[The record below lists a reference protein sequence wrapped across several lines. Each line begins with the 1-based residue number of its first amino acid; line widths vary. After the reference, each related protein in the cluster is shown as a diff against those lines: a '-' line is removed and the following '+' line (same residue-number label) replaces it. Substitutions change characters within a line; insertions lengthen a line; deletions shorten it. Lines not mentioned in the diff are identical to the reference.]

1 MTYDEVLTHFQVKK
15 RYQDKAQCQCPA
27 HDDRQASLTVTKGRD
42 SVLIHC
48 HAGCDI
54 DNVLSAAGLKKSD
67 LFYQEKRT
75 GSSWQ
80 AYIESREKKRIE
92 AVYNYVSSNGSYL
105 FTKVRMQGKKMIY
118 GTLANERFTYGL
130 GGRTRKELCAVYAP
144 DGVQAINKA
153 VSEGK
158 PIFIPEGEKDADTL
172 AKQGYTAFSYG
183 GVNDWSADMAQLCKG
198 AVVYVLADNDEP
210 GRRVAN
216 TIQSD
221 LQGIAKSAKV
231 IVPVP
236 DIPKADISDYFAAG
250 HSKAEFESLLQQDIA
265 VTEKSYGYT
274 ADGIGN
280 GDFVTSVGFVA
291 GNEIPHSDGFEDIE
305 GFGGNAVDK
314 LPVFNL
320 DLLPC
325 KVRGFSKAL
334 CESLQV
340 SPGMVAPAVVSVS
353 SLGIQKKYAVRP
365 LPGWDEPPNLYIAI
379 VQEPS
384 ERKSP
389 TMKEVLVPVYEYETE
404 ENERL
409 APEIATYK
417 AKKEVLENRIRNTIN
432 SLSKSGK
439 KKGDEKYLDM
449 GDLDTFQNELNQLEE
464 VAPVRLAVDDV
475 TMEVLG
481 KLLEQ
486 NKERI
491 GIMSTEGG
499 IFNILAGRYSDK
511 TVIDIV
517 LKAYSGD
524 RFSQDRLGR
533 KGQTLNNPLI
543 TMLLYVQPIIIKEV
557 MENSEFIGRGLNARF
572 LYSIPPSTIG
582 KRRYRVMEIP
592 EADRAEYVDT
602 VKRLLA
608 IPVPENPKAVE
619 LDGDADKIAESFF
632 YEIEKE
638 MEDASPEFK
647 AWLGKLHGTTMR
659 IALSLHCLEYIE
671 KSGEHK
677 INGETM
683 GNAIQIGRYFKAHA
697 EAAYNI
703 MGLMDSPEVRDAKY
717 LIKRIESTGLTEIK
731 LRDLQRMCMNRNGM
745 ETREGMI
752 PGLVCLIEHGY
763 VRVQKGW
770 TTDKSDKSDK
780 KRGRPSEII
789 YINPEYIRQKEQ
801 K

>member
-1 MTYDEVLTHFQVKK
+1 ME
-15 RYQDKAQCQCPA
+15 
-27 HDDRQASLTVTKGRD
+27 
-42 SVLIHC
+42 
-48 HAGCDI
+48 
-54 DNVLSAAGLKKSD
+54 NNAGLTPEERQRAIGLIAD
-67 LFYQEKRT
+67 AELN
-75 GSSWQ
+75 
-80 AYIESREKKRIE
+80 REKQGFISFAGNTE
-92 AVYNYVSSNGSYL
+92 ISY
-105 FTKVRMQGKKMIY
+105 
-118 GTLANERFTYGL
+118 
-130 GGRTRKELCAVYAP
+130 
-144 DGVQAINKA
+144 
-153 VSEGK
+153 
-158 PIFIPEGEKDADTL
+158 
-172 AKQGYTAFSYG
+172 
-183 GVNDWSADMAQLCKG
+183 
-198 AVVYVLADNDEP
+198 
-210 GRRVAN
+210 
-216 TIQSD
+216 SD
-221 LQGIAKSAKV
+221 S
-231 IVPVP
+231 
-236 DIPKADISDYFAAG
+236 
-250 HSKAEFESLLQQDIA
+250 FES
-265 VTEKSYGYT
+265 Y
-274 ADGIGN
+274 
-280 GDFVTSVGFVA
+280 
-291 GNEIPHSDGFEDIE
+291 E
-305 GFGGNAVDK
+305 GFGDNVANK

-320 DLLPC
+320 ELLPC

-353 SLGIQKKYAVRP
+353 ALGIQKKFIVRP
-365 LPGWDEPPNLYIAI
+365 LPGWDEPPNLYIAV

-557 MENSEFIGRGLNARF
+557 MENSEFVGRGLNARF

-619 LDGDADKIAESFF
+619 LDGDADKIAESYF

-638 MEDASPEFK
+638 MEDASPEFR

-659 IALSLHCLEYIE
+659 IALSLHCLEHIE
-671 KSGEHK
+671 KSGEYK
-677 INGETM
+677 ISGETM
-683 GNAIQIGRYFKAHA
+683 ENAIQMGRYFKTHA

-703 MGLMDSPEVRDAKY
+703 MGLMDSPEARDAKY
-717 LIKRIESTGLTEIK
+717 LMKRIDSTGLMEIK
-731 LRDLQRMCMNRNGM
+731 FRDLYQMCKDRKGM
-745 ETREGMI
+745 DTRDGMI
-752 PGLVCLIEHGY
+752 PGMNCLIEHGFI
-763 VRVQKGW
+763 RVNKGYLNTQNPQNPQKG
-770 TTDKSDKSDK
+770 
-780 KRGRPSEII
+780 GRPSEII
-789 YINPEYIRQKEQ
+789 YVNPEYIKQKE
-801 K
+801 KK

>member
-1 MTYDEVLTHFQVKK
+1 ME
-15 RYQDKAQCQCPA
+15 
-27 HDDRQASLTVTKGRD
+27 
-42 SVLIHC
+42 
-48 HAGCDI
+48 
-54 DNVLSAAGLKKSD
+54 NNAGLTPEERQRAIGLIAD
-67 LFYQEKRT
+67 AELN
-75 GSSWQ
+75 
-80 AYIESREKKRIE
+80 REKQGFISFAGNTE
-92 AVYNYVSSNGSYL
+92 ISY
-105 FTKVRMQGKKMIY
+105 
-118 GTLANERFTYGL
+118 
-130 GGRTRKELCAVYAP
+130 
-144 DGVQAINKA
+144 
-153 VSEGK
+153 
-158 PIFIPEGEKDADTL
+158 
-172 AKQGYTAFSYG
+172 
-183 GVNDWSADMAQLCKG
+183 
-198 AVVYVLADNDEP
+198 
-210 GRRVAN
+210 
-216 TIQSD
+216 SD
-221 LQGIAKSAKV
+221 S
-231 IVPVP
+231 
-236 DIPKADISDYFAAG
+236 
-250 HSKAEFESLLQQDIA
+250 FES
-265 VTEKSYGYT
+265 Y
-274 ADGIGN
+274 
-280 GDFVTSVGFVA
+280 
-291 GNEIPHSDGFEDIE
+291 E
-305 GFGGNAVDK
+305 GFGDNVANK

-320 DLLPC
+320 ELLPC

-353 SLGIQKKYAVRP
+353 ALGIQKKFIVRP
-365 LPGWDEPPNLYIAI
+365 LPGWDEPPNLYIAV

-557 MENSEFIGRGLNARF
+557 MENSEFVGRGLNARF

-619 LDGDADKIAESFF
+619 LDGDADKIAESYF

-638 MEDASPEFK
+638 MEDASPEFR

-659 IALSLHCLEYIE
+659 IALSLHCLEHIE
-671 KSGEHK
+671 ESGEHK
-677 INGETM
+677 ISGETM
-683 GNAIQIGRYFKAHA
+683 KNAIEMGRYFKAHA

-717 LIKRIESTGLTEIK
+717 LMKRIDSTGLMEIK

>member
-1 MTYDEVLTHFQVKK
+1 ME
-15 RYQDKAQCQCPA
+15 
-27 HDDRQASLTVTKGRD
+27 
-42 SVLIHC
+42 
-48 HAGCDI
+48 
-54 DNVLSAAGLKKSD
+54 NNAGLTPEERQRAIGLIAD
-67 LFYQEKRT
+67 AELN
-75 GSSWQ
+75 
-80 AYIESREKKRIE
+80 REKQGFISFAGNTE
-92 AVYNYVSSNGSYL
+92 ISY
-105 FTKVRMQGKKMIY
+105 
-118 GTLANERFTYGL
+118 
-130 GGRTRKELCAVYAP
+130 
-144 DGVQAINKA
+144 
-153 VSEGK
+153 
-158 PIFIPEGEKDADTL
+158 
-172 AKQGYTAFSYG
+172 
-183 GVNDWSADMAQLCKG
+183 
-198 AVVYVLADNDEP
+198 
-210 GRRVAN
+210 
-216 TIQSD
+216 SD
-221 LQGIAKSAKV
+221 S
-231 IVPVP
+231 
-236 DIPKADISDYFAAG
+236 
-250 HSKAEFESLLQQDIA
+250 FES
-265 VTEKSYGYT
+265 Y
-274 ADGIGN
+274 
-280 GDFVTSVGFVA
+280 
-291 GNEIPHSDGFEDIE
+291 E
-305 GFGGNAVDK
+305 GFGDNVANK

-320 DLLPC
+320 ELLPC

-353 SLGIQKKYAVRP
+353 ALGIQKKFIVRP
-365 LPGWDEPPNLYIAI
+365 LPGWDEPPNLYIAV

-533 KGQTLNNPLI
+533 KGQTLNSPLI

-557 MENSEFIGRGLNARF
+557 MENSEFVGRGLNARF

-582 KRRYRVMEIP
+582 KRRYRVMKIP
-592 EADRAEYVDT
+592 DTERMEYIGVM
-602 VKRLLA
+602 KRLFA
-608 IPVPENPKAVE
+608 IPVPDKPKIIE
-619 LDGDADKIAESFF
+619 LDEEADRLAESFF

-638 MEDASPEFK
+638 MGDASPEFK

-671 KSGEHK
+671 ESGEHK
-677 INGETM
+677 ISGETM
-683 GNAIQIGRYFKAHA
+683 KNAIEMGRYFKAHA

-717 LIKRIESTGLTEIK
+717 LMKRIDSTGLAEIK
-731 LRDLQRMCMNRNGM
+731 LRDLQKLCKGRTGM
-745 ETREGMI
+745 EIREGML
-752 PGLVCLIEHGY
+752 PGIKCLIEHGY
-763 VRVQKGW
+763 IRVNKERLGGQNPQNPQKG
-770 TTDKSDKSDK
+770 
-780 KRGRPSEII
+780 GRPSEII
-789 YINPEYIRQKEQ
+789 YVNPEYIKQKEQ

>member
-1 MTYDEVLTHFQVKK
+1 M
-15 RYQDKAQCQCPA
+15 
-27 HDDRQASLTVTKGRD
+27 
-42 SVLIHC
+42 
-48 HAGCDI
+48 
-54 DNVLSAAGLKKSD
+54 N
-67 LFYQEKRT
+67 
-75 GSSWQ
+75 
-80 AYIESREKKRIE
+80 REKQGFISFAGNTE
-92 AVYNYVSSNGSYL
+92 ISY
-105 FTKVRMQGKKMIY
+105 
-118 GTLANERFTYGL
+118 
-130 GGRTRKELCAVYAP
+130 
-144 DGVQAINKA
+144 
-153 VSEGK
+153 
-158 PIFIPEGEKDADTL
+158 
-172 AKQGYTAFSYG
+172 
-183 GVNDWSADMAQLCKG
+183 
-198 AVVYVLADNDEP
+198 
-210 GRRVAN
+210 
-216 TIQSD
+216 SD
-221 LQGIAKSAKV
+221 S
-231 IVPVP
+231 
-236 DIPKADISDYFAAG
+236 
-250 HSKAEFESLLQQDIA
+250 FES
-265 VTEKSYGYT
+265 Y
-274 ADGIGN
+274 
-280 GDFVTSVGFVA
+280 
-291 GNEIPHSDGFEDIE
+291 E
-305 GFGGNAVDK
+305 GFGDNVANK

-320 DLLPC
+320 ELLPC

-353 SLGIQKKYAVRP
+353 ALGIQKKFIVRP
-365 LPGWDEPPNLYIAI
+365 LPGWDEPPNLYIAV

-439 KKGDEKYLDM
+439 KTGDEKYLDM

-557 MENSEFIGRGLNARF
+557 MENSEFVGRGLNARF
-572 LYSIPPSTIG
+572 LYSMPPSTIG

-592 EADRAEYVDT
+592 EADRAEYADT

-638 MEDASPEFK
+638 MEDASPEFR

-671 KSGEHK
+671 ESGEHK
-677 INGETM
+677 ISGGTM

-703 MGLMDSPEVRDAKY
+703 MGLMDSPKVRDAKY
-717 LIKRIESTGLTEIK
+717 LIKRIDSTGLMEIK
-731 LRDLQRMCMNRNGM
+731 LRDLYQICKDRKGM
-745 ETREGMI
+745 GTRDGMI
-752 PGLVCLIEHGY
+752 PGINCLVEHGFI
-763 VRVQKGW
+763 RVNKVYPNTQNPQNPQKG
-770 TTDKSDKSDK
+770 
-780 KRGRPSEII
+780 GRPSEII
-789 YINPEYIRQKEQ
+789 YVNPEYIKQKEQ

>member
-1 MTYDEVLTHFQVKK
+1 ME
-15 RYQDKAQCQCPA
+15 
-27 HDDRQASLTVTKGRD
+27 
-42 SVLIHC
+42 
-48 HAGCDI
+48 
-54 DNVLSAAGLKKSD
+54 NNAGLTPEERQRAIGLIAD
-67 LFYQEKRT
+67 AELN
-75 GSSWQ
+75 
-80 AYIESREKKRIE
+80 RER
-92 AVYNYVSSNGSYL
+92 
-105 FTKVRMQGKKMIY
+105 QGFI
-118 GTLANERFTYGL
+118 G
-130 GGRTRKELCAVYAP
+130 
-144 DGVQAINKA
+144 A
-153 VSEGK
+153 VSG
-158 PIFIPEGEKDADTL
+158 
-172 AKQGYTAFSYG
+172 
-183 GVNDWSADMAQLCKG
+183 
-198 AVVYVLADNDEP
+198 
-210 GRRVAN
+210 
-216 TIQSD
+216 
-221 LQGIAKSAKV
+221 
-231 IVPVP
+231 
-236 DIPKADISDYFAAG
+236 
-250 HSKAEFESLLQQDIA
+250 
-265 VTEKSYGYT
+265 
-274 ADGIGN
+274 DGISYSSDFADF
-280 GDFVTSVGFVA
+280 GDFGECAAS
-291 GNEIPHSDGFEDIE
+291 
-305 GFGGNAVDK
+305 K
-314 LPVFNL
+314 LPFFNL

-325 KVRGFSKAL
+325 KARIFSKSL

-340 SPGMVAPAVVSVS
+340 NTGMVAPAVMAISA
-353 SLGIQKKYAVRP
+353 LGIQKKYNVRP
-365 LPGWDEPPNLYIAI
+365 TEDWEETANLYMAVIA
-379 VQEPS
+379 EPS

-389 TMKEVLVPVYEYETE
+389 TMNVLMQPVYEYEAE

-517 LKAYSGD
+517 LKAYSGN

-533 KGQTLNNPLI
+533 KGQTLNSPLI

-557 MENSEFIGRGLNARF
+557 MENSEFVGRGLNARF

-582 KRRYRVMEIP
+582 KRRYRVMKIP
-592 EADRAEYVDT
+592 DTERMEYIGVM
-602 VKRLLA
+602 KRLFA
-608 IPVPENPKAVE
+608 IPVPDKPKIIE
-619 LDGDADKIAESFF
+619 LDEEADRLAESFF

-638 MEDASPEFK
+638 MGDASPEFK

-671 KSGEHK
+671 ESGEHK
-677 INGETM
+677 ISGETM
-683 GNAIQIGRYFKAHA
+683 KNAIEMGRYFKAHA

-717 LIKRIESTGLTEIK
+717 LMKRIDSTGLAEIK
-731 LRDLQRMCMNRNGM
+731 LRDLQKLCKGRTGM
-745 ETREGMI
+745 EIREGML
-752 PGLVCLIEHGY
+752 PGIKCLIEHGY
-763 VRVQKGW
+763 IRVNKERLGGQNPQNPQKG
-770 TTDKSDKSDK
+770 
-780 KRGRPSEII
+780 GRPSEII
-789 YINPEYIRQKEQ
+789 YVNPEYIKQKEQ

>member
-1 MTYDEVLTHFQVKK
+1 MVQK
-15 RYQDKAQCQCPA
+15 RVREAMAEKQIGGERK
-27 HDDRQASLTVTKGRD
+27 TEME
-42 SVLIHC
+42 
-48 HAGCDI
+48 
-54 DNVLSAAGLKKSD
+54 NNAGLTPEERQRAIGLIAD
-67 LFYQEKRT
+67 AELN
-75 GSSWQ
+75 
-80 AYIESREKKRIE
+80 REKQGFISFAGNTE
-92 AVYNYVSSNGSYL
+92 ISY
-105 FTKVRMQGKKMIY
+105 
-118 GTLANERFTYGL
+118 
-130 GGRTRKELCAVYAP
+130 
-144 DGVQAINKA
+144 
-153 VSEGK
+153 
-158 PIFIPEGEKDADTL
+158 
-172 AKQGYTAFSYG
+172 
-183 GVNDWSADMAQLCKG
+183 
-198 AVVYVLADNDEP
+198 
-210 GRRVAN
+210 
-216 TIQSD
+216 SD
-221 LQGIAKSAKV
+221 S
-231 IVPVP
+231 
-236 DIPKADISDYFAAG
+236 
-250 HSKAEFESLLQQDIA
+250 FES
-265 VTEKSYGYT
+265 Y
-274 ADGIGN
+274 
-280 GDFVTSVGFVA
+280 
-291 GNEIPHSDGFEDIE
+291 E
-305 GFGGNAVDK
+305 GFGDNVANK

-320 DLLPC
+320 ELLPC

-353 SLGIQKKYAVRP
+353 ALGIQKKFIVRP
-365 LPGWDEPPNLYIAI
+365 LPGWDEPPNLYIAV

-533 KGQTLNNPLI
+533 KGQTLNSPLI

-557 MENSEFIGRGLNARF
+557 MENSEFVGRGLNARF

-582 KRRYRVMEIP
+582 KRRYRVMKIP
-592 EADRAEYVDT
+592 DTERMEYIGVM
-602 VKRLLA
+602 KRLFA
-608 IPVPENPKAVE
+608 IPVPDKPKIIE
-619 LDGDADKIAESFF
+619 LDEEADRLAESFF

-638 MEDASPEFK
+638 MGDASPEFK
-647 AWLGKLHGTTMR
+647 AWIGKLHGTTMR
-659 IALSLHCLEYIE
+659 IS
-671 KSGEHK
+671 
-677 INGETM
+677 GETM
-683 GNAIQIGRYFKAHA
+683 KNAIEMGRYFKAHA

-717 LIKRIESTGLTEIK
+717 LMKRIDSTGLMEIK
-731 LRDLQRMCMNRNGM
+731 FRDLYQMCKDRKGM
-745 ETREGMI
+745 DTRDGMI
-752 PGLVCLIEHGY
+752 PGMNCLIEHGFI
-763 VRVQKGW
+763 RVNKGYLNTQNPQNPQKG
-770 TTDKSDKSDK
+770 
-780 KRGRPSEII
+780 GRPSEII
-789 YINPEYIRQKEQ
+789 YVNPVYIRQKEQ

>member
-1 MTYDEVLTHFQVKK
+1 MVQK
-15 RYQDKAQCQCPA
+15 RMRKAMADKA
-27 HDDRQASLTVTKGRD
+27 DGRRRKTKM
-42 SVLIHC
+42 
-48 HAGCDI
+48 
-54 DNVLSAAGLKKSD
+54 DNNAGLTPEERQRAIGLIAD
-67 LFYQEKRT
+67 AELN
-75 GSSWQ
+75 
-80 AYIESREKKRIE
+80 REKQGFINFAGNTE
-92 AVYNYVSSNGSYL
+92 MSY
-105 FTKVRMQGKKMIY
+105 
-118 GTLANERFTYGL
+118 
-130 GGRTRKELCAVYAP
+130 
-144 DGVQAINKA
+144 
-153 VSEGK
+153 
-158 PIFIPEGEKDADTL
+158 
-172 AKQGYTAFSYG
+172 
-183 GVNDWSADMAQLCKG
+183 
-198 AVVYVLADNDEP
+198 
-210 GRRVAN
+210 
-216 TIQSD
+216 SD
-221 LQGIAKSAKV
+221 S
-231 IVPVP
+231 
-236 DIPKADISDYFAAG
+236 
-250 HSKAEFESLLQQDIA
+250 FES
-265 VTEKSYGYT
+265 Y
-274 ADGIGN
+274 
-280 GDFVTSVGFVA
+280 
-291 GNEIPHSDGFEDIE
+291 E
-305 GFGGNAVDK
+305 GFGDNVANK

-325 KVRGFSKAL
+325 KVRGFSKTL

-353 SLGIQKKYAVRP
+353 ALGIQKKYVVHP
-365 LPGWDEPPNLYIAI
+365 LPGWDEPPNLYISI

-533 KGQTLNNPLI
+533 KGQTLNSPLI

-557 MENSEFIGRGLNARF
+557 MENSEFVGRGLNARF

-602 VKRLLA
+602 VKRLLE
-608 IPVPENPKAVE
+608 IPVPETPKAVE

-638 MEDASPEFK
+638 MEDASPEFR

-659 IALSLHCLEYIE
+659 IALSLHCLEHIE
-671 KSGEHK
+671 KSGEYK
-677 INGETM
+677 ISGETM
-683 GNAIQIGRYFKAHA
+683 KNAMQMGRYFKAHA

-717 LIKRIESTGLTEIK
+717 IMKRIDSTGLMEIK
-731 LRDLQRMCMNRNGM
+731 FRDLYQMCKDRKGM
-745 ETREGMI
+745 DTRDGMI
-752 PGLVCLIEHGY
+752 PGMNCLIEHGFI
-763 VRVQKGW
+763 RVNKGYLNTQNPQNPQKG
-770 TTDKSDKSDK
+770 
-780 KRGRPSEII
+780 GRPSEII
-789 YINPEYIRQKEQ
+789 YVNPEYIKQKE
-801 K
+801 

>member
-1 MTYDEVLTHFQVKK
+1 ME
-15 RYQDKAQCQCPA
+15 
-27 HDDRQASLTVTKGRD
+27 
-42 SVLIHC
+42 
-48 HAGCDI
+48 
-54 DNVLSAAGLKKSD
+54 NNAGLTPEERQRAIGLIAD
-67 LFYQEKRT
+67 AELN
-75 GSSWQ
+75 
-80 AYIESREKKRIE
+80 REKQGFISFAGNTE
-92 AVYNYVSSNGSYL
+92 MSY
-105 FTKVRMQGKKMIY
+105 
-118 GTLANERFTYGL
+118 
-130 GGRTRKELCAVYAP
+130 
-144 DGVQAINKA
+144 
-153 VSEGK
+153 
-158 PIFIPEGEKDADTL
+158 
-172 AKQGYTAFSYG
+172 
-183 GVNDWSADMAQLCKG
+183 
-198 AVVYVLADNDEP
+198 
-210 GRRVAN
+210 
-216 TIQSD
+216 SD
-221 LQGIAKSAKV
+221 S
-231 IVPVP
+231 
-236 DIPKADISDYFAAG
+236 
-250 HSKAEFESLLQQDIA
+250 FES
-265 VTEKSYGYT
+265 Y
-274 ADGIGN
+274 
-280 GDFVTSVGFVA
+280 
-291 GNEIPHSDGFEDIE
+291 E
-305 GFGGNAVDK
+305 GFGDNVANK
-314 LPVFNL
+314 LPLFDT

-353 SLGIQKKYAVRP
+353 ALGIQKKFIVRP
-365 LPGWDEPPNLYIAI
+365 LPGWDEPPNLYIAV

-439 KKGDEKYLDM
+439 KKDDEKYLDM

-557 MENSEFIGRGLNARF
+557 MENSEFVGRGLNARF

-592 EADRAEYVDT
+592 KADRAEYVDT

-638 MEDASPEFK
+638 MEDASPEFR

-659 IALSLHCLEYIE
+659 IALSLHCLEHIE
-671 KSGEHK
+671 KSGEYK
-677 INGETM
+677 ISGETM
-683 GNAIQIGRYFKAHA
+683 KNAMQMGRYFKAHA

-703 MGLMDSPEVRDAKY
+703 MGLMDPPEVRDAKY
-717 LIKRIESTGLTEIK
+717 LMKRIDSTGLMEIK
-731 LRDLQRMCMNRNGM
+731 FRDLYQMCKDRKGM
-745 ETREGMI
+745 DTRDGMI
-752 PGLVCLIEHGY
+752 PGMNCLIEHGFI
-763 VRVQKGW
+763 RVNKGYLNTQNPQNPQKG
-770 TTDKSDKSDK
+770 
-780 KRGRPSEII
+780 GRPSEII
-789 YINPEYIRQKEQ
+789 YVNPVYIRQKEQ

>member
-1 MTYDEVLTHFQVKK
+1 MVQK
-15 RYQDKAQCQCPA
+15 RVREAMAEKQIGGERK
-27 HDDRQASLTVTKGRD
+27 TEME
-42 SVLIHC
+42 
-48 HAGCDI
+48 
-54 DNVLSAAGLKKSD
+54 NNAGLTPEERQRAIGLIAD
-67 LFYQEKRT
+67 AELN
-75 GSSWQ
+75 
-80 AYIESREKKRIE
+80 REKQGFISFAGNTE
-92 AVYNYVSSNGSYL
+92 ISY
-105 FTKVRMQGKKMIY
+105 
-118 GTLANERFTYGL
+118 
-130 GGRTRKELCAVYAP
+130 
-144 DGVQAINKA
+144 
-153 VSEGK
+153 
-158 PIFIPEGEKDADTL
+158 
-172 AKQGYTAFSYG
+172 
-183 GVNDWSADMAQLCKG
+183 
-198 AVVYVLADNDEP
+198 
-210 GRRVAN
+210 
-216 TIQSD
+216 SD
-221 LQGIAKSAKV
+221 S
-231 IVPVP
+231 
-236 DIPKADISDYFAAG
+236 
-250 HSKAEFESLLQQDIA
+250 FES
-265 VTEKSYGYT
+265 Y
-274 ADGIGN
+274 
-280 GDFVTSVGFVA
+280 
-291 GNEIPHSDGFEDIE
+291 E
-305 GFGGNAVDK
+305 GFGDNVANK

-320 DLLPC
+320 ELLPC

-353 SLGIQKKYAVRP
+353 ALGIQKKFIVRP
-365 LPGWDEPPNLYIAI
+365 LPGWDEPPNLYIAV

-533 KGQTLNNPLI
+533 KGQTLNSPLI

-557 MENSEFIGRGLNARF
+557 MENSEFVGRGLNARF

-582 KRRYRVMEIP
+582 KRRYRVMKIP
-592 EADRAEYVDT
+592 DTERMEYIGVM
-602 VKRLLA
+602 KRLFA
-608 IPVPENPKAVE
+608 IPVPDKPKIIE
-619 LDGDADKIAESFF
+619 LDEEADRLAESFF

-638 MEDASPEFK
+638 MGDASPEFK

-671 KSGEHK
+671 ESGEHK
-677 INGETM
+677 ISGETM
-683 GNAIQIGRYFKAHA
+683 KNAIEMGRYFKAHA

-717 LIKRIESTGLTEIK
+717 LMKRIDSTGLMEIK
-731 LRDLQRMCMNRNGM
+731 FRDLYQMCKDRKGM
-745 ETREGMI
+745 DTRDGMI
-752 PGLVCLIEHGY
+752 PGMNCLIEHGFI
-763 VRVQKGW
+763 RVNKGYLNTQNPQNPQKG
-770 TTDKSDKSDK
+770 
-780 KRGRPSEII
+780 GRPSEII
-789 YINPEYIRQKEQ
+789 YVNPVYIRQKEQ

>member
-1 MTYDEVLTHFQVKK
+1 MVQK
-15 RYQDKAQCQCPA
+15 RVREAMAEKQIGGERK
-27 HDDRQASLTVTKGRD
+27 TEME
-42 SVLIHC
+42 
-48 HAGCDI
+48 
-54 DNVLSAAGLKKSD
+54 NNAGLTPEERQRAIGLIAD
-67 LFYQEKRT
+67 AELN
-75 GSSWQ
+75 
-80 AYIESREKKRIE
+80 REKQGFISFAGNTE
-92 AVYNYVSSNGSYL
+92 ISY
-105 FTKVRMQGKKMIY
+105 
-118 GTLANERFTYGL
+118 
-130 GGRTRKELCAVYAP
+130 
-144 DGVQAINKA
+144 
-153 VSEGK
+153 
-158 PIFIPEGEKDADTL
+158 
-172 AKQGYTAFSYG
+172 
-183 GVNDWSADMAQLCKG
+183 
-198 AVVYVLADNDEP
+198 
-210 GRRVAN
+210 
-216 TIQSD
+216 SD
-221 LQGIAKSAKV
+221 S
-231 IVPVP
+231 
-236 DIPKADISDYFAAG
+236 
-250 HSKAEFESLLQQDIA
+250 FES
-265 VTEKSYGYT
+265 Y
-274 ADGIGN
+274 
-280 GDFVTSVGFVA
+280 
-291 GNEIPHSDGFEDIE
+291 E
-305 GFGGNAVDK
+305 GFGDNVANK

-320 DLLPC
+320 ELLPC

-353 SLGIQKKYAVRP
+353 ALGIQKKFIVRP
-365 LPGWDEPPNLYIAI
+365 LPGWDEPPNLYIAV

-389 TMKEVLVPVYEYETE
+389 TMKEVLVPVYEYEAE

-533 KGQTLNNPLI
+533 KGQTLNSPLI

-557 MENSEFIGRGLNARF
+557 MENSEFVGRGLNARF

-582 KRRYRVMEIP
+582 KRRYRVMKIP
-592 EADRAEYVDT
+592 DTERMEYIGVM
-602 VKRLLA
+602 KRLFA
-608 IPVPENPKAVE
+608 IPVPDKPKIIE
-619 LDGDADKIAESFF
+619 LDEEADRLAESFF

-638 MEDASPEFK
+638 MGDASPEFK
-647 AWLGKLHGTTMR
+647 AWIGKLHGTTMR

-671 KSGEHK
+671 ESGEHK
-677 INGETM
+677 ISGETM
-683 GNAIQIGRYFKAHA
+683 KNAIEMGRYFKAHA

-717 LIKRIESTGLTEIK
+717 LMKRIDSTGLMEIK
-731 LRDLQRMCMNRNGM
+731 FRDLYQMCKDRKGM
-745 ETREGMI
+745 DTRDGMI
-752 PGLVCLIEHGY
+752 PGMNCLIEHGFI
-763 VRVQKGW
+763 RVNKGYLNTQNPQNPQKG
-770 TTDKSDKSDK
+770 
-780 KRGRPSEII
+780 GRPSEII
-789 YINPEYIRQKEQ
+789 YVNPVYIRQKEQ

>member
-1 MTYDEVLTHFQVKK
+1 ME
-15 RYQDKAQCQCPA
+15 
-27 HDDRQASLTVTKGRD
+27 
-42 SVLIHC
+42 
-48 HAGCDI
+48 
-54 DNVLSAAGLKKSD
+54 NNAGLTPD
-67 LFYQEKRT
+67 ERQRAIGLIADAELN
-75 GSSWQ
+75 
-80 AYIESREKKRIE
+80 REKQGFISFAGNTE
-92 AVYNYVSSNGSYL
+92 ISY
-105 FTKVRMQGKKMIY
+105 
-118 GTLANERFTYGL
+118 
-130 GGRTRKELCAVYAP
+130 
-144 DGVQAINKA
+144 
-153 VSEGK
+153 
-158 PIFIPEGEKDADTL
+158 
-172 AKQGYTAFSYG
+172 
-183 GVNDWSADMAQLCKG
+183 
-198 AVVYVLADNDEP
+198 
-210 GRRVAN
+210 
-216 TIQSD
+216 SD
-221 LQGIAKSAKV
+221 S
-231 IVPVP
+231 
-236 DIPKADISDYFAAG
+236 
-250 HSKAEFESLLQQDIA
+250 FES
-265 VTEKSYGYT
+265 Y
-274 ADGIGN
+274 
-280 GDFVTSVGFVA
+280 
-291 GNEIPHSDGFEDIE
+291 E
-305 GFGGNAVDK
+305 GFGDNVANK

-320 DLLPC
+320 ELLPC

-340 SPGMVAPAVVSVS
+340 SPGMVAPAVASVS
-353 SLGIQKKYAVRP
+353 ALGIQKKFIVRP
-365 LPGWDEPPNLYIAI
+365 LPGWDEPPNLYIAV

-557 MENSEFIGRGLNARF
+557 MENSEFVGRGLNARF

-608 IPVPENPKAVE
+608 IPVPESPKAVE
-619 LDGDADKIAESFF
+619 LDGDADKIAENFF

-638 MEDASPEFK
+638 MEDASPEFR

-671 KSGEHK
+671 ESGEHK
-677 INGETM
+677 ISGETM

-717 LIKRIESTGLTEIK
+717 LMKRIDSTGLMEIK
-731 LRDLQRMCMNRNGM
+731 FRDLYQMCKDRKGM
-745 ETREGMI
+745 DTRDGMI
-752 PGLVCLIEHGY
+752 QGMNYLIEHGFI
-763 VRVQKGW
+763 RVNKGYLNTQNPQNPQNPQKG
-770 TTDKSDKSDK
+770 
-780 KRGRPSEII
+780 GRPSEII
-789 YINPEYIRQKEQ
+789 YVNPEYIRQKEQ

>member
-1 MTYDEVLTHFQVKK
+1 ME
-15 RYQDKAQCQCPA
+15 
-27 HDDRQASLTVTKGRD
+27 
-42 SVLIHC
+42 
-48 HAGCDI
+48 
-54 DNVLSAAGLKKSD
+54 NNAGLTPEERQRAIGLIAD
-67 LFYQEKRT
+67 AELN
-75 GSSWQ
+75 
-80 AYIESREKKRIE
+80 RER
-92 AVYNYVSSNGSYL
+92 
-105 FTKVRMQGKKMIY
+105 QGFI
-118 GTLANERFTYGL
+118 G
-130 GGRTRKELCAVYAP
+130 
-144 DGVQAINKA
+144 A
-153 VSEGK
+153 VSGEG
-158 PIFIPEGEKDADTL
+158 ISYSSDFAD
-172 AKQGYTAFSYG
+172 F
-183 GVNDWSADMAQLCKG
+183 
-198 AVVYVLADNDEP
+198 
-210 GRRVAN
+210 
-216 TIQSD
+216 
-221 LQGIAKSAKV
+221 
-231 IVPVP
+231 
-236 DIPKADISDYFAAG
+236 
-250 HSKAEFESLLQQDIA
+250 
-265 VTEKSYGYT
+265 
-274 ADGIGN
+274 
-280 GDFVTSVGFVA
+280 GDFGECA
-291 GNEIPHSDGFEDIE
+291 AN
-305 GFGGNAVDK
+305 K
-314 LPVFNL
+314 LPLFNL

-325 KVRGFSKAL
+325 KARIFSKSL

-340 SPGMVAPAVVSVS
+340 NTGMVAPAVMAISA
-353 SLGIQKKYAVRP
+353 LGIQKKYNVRP
-365 LPGWDEPPNLYIAI
+365 TEDWEETANLYMAVIA
-379 VQEPS
+379 EPS

-389 TMKEVLVPVYEYETE
+389 TMNVLMQPVYEYEAE

-533 KGQTLNNPLI
+533 KGQTLNSPLI

-557 MENSEFIGRGLNARF
+557 MENSEFVGRGLNARF

-582 KRRYRVMEIP
+582 KRRYRVMKIP
-592 EADRAEYVDT
+592 DTERMEYIGVM
-602 VKRLLA
+602 KRLFA
-608 IPVPENPKAVE
+608 IPVPDKPKIIE
-619 LDGDADKIAESFF
+619 LDEEADRLAESFF

-638 MEDASPEFK
+638 MGDASPEFK

-671 KSGEHK
+671 ESGEHK
-677 INGETM
+677 ISGETM
-683 GNAIQIGRYFKAHA
+683 KNAIEMGRYFKAHA

-717 LIKRIESTGLTEIK
+717 LMKRIDSTGLAEIK
-731 LRDLQRMCMNRNGM
+731 LRDLQKLCKGRTGM
-745 ETREGMI
+745 EIREGML
-752 PGLVCLIEHGY
+752 PGIKCLIEHGY
-763 VRVQKGW
+763 IRVNKERLGGQNPQKG
-770 TTDKSDKSDK
+770 
-780 KRGRPSEII
+780 GRPSEII
-789 YINPEYIRQKEQ
+789 YVNPEYIKQKEQ

>member
-1 MTYDEVLTHFQVKK
+1 ME
-15 RYQDKAQCQCPA
+15 
-27 HDDRQASLTVTKGRD
+27 
-42 SVLIHC
+42 
-48 HAGCDI
+48 
-54 DNVLSAAGLKKSD
+54 NNAGLTPEERQRAIGLIAD
-67 LFYQEKRT
+67 AELN
-75 GSSWQ
+75 
-80 AYIESREKKRIE
+80 REKQGFISFAGNTE
-92 AVYNYVSSNGSYL
+92 ISY
-105 FTKVRMQGKKMIY
+105 
-118 GTLANERFTYGL
+118 
-130 GGRTRKELCAVYAP
+130 
-144 DGVQAINKA
+144 
-153 VSEGK
+153 
-158 PIFIPEGEKDADTL
+158 
-172 AKQGYTAFSYG
+172 
-183 GVNDWSADMAQLCKG
+183 
-198 AVVYVLADNDEP
+198 
-210 GRRVAN
+210 
-216 TIQSD
+216 SD
-221 LQGIAKSAKV
+221 S
-231 IVPVP
+231 
-236 DIPKADISDYFAAG
+236 
-250 HSKAEFESLLQQDIA
+250 FES
-265 VTEKSYGYT
+265 Y
-274 ADGIGN
+274 
-280 GDFVTSVGFVA
+280 
-291 GNEIPHSDGFEDIE
+291 E
-305 GFGGNAVDK
+305 GFGDNVANK

-320 DLLPC
+320 ELLPC

-353 SLGIQKKYAVRP
+353 ALGIQKKFIVRP
-365 LPGWDEPPNLYIAI
+365 LPGWDEPPNLYIAV

-557 MENSEFIGRGLNARF
+557 MENSEFVGRGLNARF
-572 LYSIPPSTIG
+572 LYGIPPSTIG

-619 LDGDADKIAESFF
+619 LDGDADKIAESYF

-638 MEDASPEFK
+638 MEDASPEFR

-659 IALSLHCLEYIE
+659 IALSLHCLEHIE
-671 KSGEHK
+671 KSGEYK
-677 INGETM
+677 ISGETM
-683 GNAIQIGRYFKAHA
+683 ENAIQMGRYFKTHA

-703 MGLMDSPEVRDAKY
+703 MGLMDSPEARDAKY
-717 LIKRIESTGLTEIK
+717 LMKRIDSTGLMEIK
-731 LRDLQRMCMNRNGM
+731 FRDLYQMCKDRKGM
-745 ETREGMI
+745 DTRDGMI
-752 PGLVCLIEHGY
+752 PGMNCLIEHGFI
-763 VRVQKGW
+763 RVNKGYLNTQNPQNPQKG
-770 TTDKSDKSDK
+770 
-780 KRGRPSEII
+780 GRPSEII
-789 YINPEYIRQKEQ
+789 YVNPEYIKQKE
-801 K
+801 KK

>member
-1 MTYDEVLTHFQVKK
+1 MVQK
-15 RYQDKAQCQCPA
+15 
-27 HDDRQASLTVTKGRD
+27 
-42 SVLIHC
+42 SVRESMAEKQI
-48 HAGCDI
+48 GGERKTEME
-54 DNVLSAAGLKKSD
+54 NNAGLTPEERQRAIGLIAD
-67 LFYQEKRT
+67 AELN
-75 GSSWQ
+75 
-80 AYIESREKKRIE
+80 REKQGFISFAGNTE
-92 AVYNYVSSNGSYL
+92 ISY
-105 FTKVRMQGKKMIY
+105 
-118 GTLANERFTYGL
+118 
-130 GGRTRKELCAVYAP
+130 
-144 DGVQAINKA
+144 
-153 VSEGK
+153 
-158 PIFIPEGEKDADTL
+158 
-172 AKQGYTAFSYG
+172 
-183 GVNDWSADMAQLCKG
+183 
-198 AVVYVLADNDEP
+198 
-210 GRRVAN
+210 
-216 TIQSD
+216 SD
-221 LQGIAKSAKV
+221 S
-231 IVPVP
+231 
-236 DIPKADISDYFAAG
+236 
-250 HSKAEFESLLQQDIA
+250 FES
-265 VTEKSYGYT
+265 Y
-274 ADGIGN
+274 
-280 GDFVTSVGFVA
+280 
-291 GNEIPHSDGFEDIE
+291 E
-305 GFGGNAVDK
+305 GFGDNVANK

-320 DLLPC
+320 ELLPC

-353 SLGIQKKYAVRP
+353 ALGIQKKFIVRP
-365 LPGWDEPPNLYIAI
+365 LPGWDEPPNLYIAV

-533 KGQTLNNPLI
+533 KGQTLNSPLI

-557 MENSEFIGRGLNARF
+557 MENSEFVGRGLNARF

-582 KRRYRVMEIP
+582 KRRYRVMKIP
-592 EADRAEYVDT
+592 DTERMEYIGVM
-602 VKRLLA
+602 KRLFA
-608 IPVPENPKAVE
+608 IPVPDKPKIIE
-619 LDGDADKIAESFF
+619 LDEEADRLAESFF

-638 MEDASPEFK
+638 MGDASPEFK
-647 AWLGKLHGTTMR
+647 AWIGKLHGTTMR

-671 KSGEHK
+671 ESGEHK
-677 INGETM
+677 ISGETM
-683 GNAIQIGRYFKAHA
+683 KNAIEMGRYFKAHA

-717 LIKRIESTGLTEIK
+717 LMKRIDSTGLMEIK
-731 LRDLQRMCMNRNGM
+731 FRDLYQMCKDRKGM
-745 ETREGMI
+745 DTRDGMI
-752 PGLVCLIEHGY
+752 PGMNCLIEHGFI
-763 VRVQKGW
+763 RVNKGYLNTQNPQNPQKG
-770 TTDKSDKSDK
+770 
-780 KRGRPSEII
+780 GRPSEII
-789 YINPEYIRQKEQ
+789 YVNPVYIRQKEQ

>member
-1 MTYDEVLTHFQVKK
+1 M
-15 RYQDKAQCQCPA
+15 
-27 HDDRQASLTVTKGRD
+27 
-42 SVLIHC
+42 
-48 HAGCDI
+48 
-54 DNVLSAAGLKKSD
+54 N
-67 LFYQEKRT
+67 
-75 GSSWQ
+75 
-80 AYIESREKKRIE
+80 REKQGFISFAGNTE
-92 AVYNYVSSNGSYL
+92 ISY
-105 FTKVRMQGKKMIY
+105 
-118 GTLANERFTYGL
+118 
-130 GGRTRKELCAVYAP
+130 
-144 DGVQAINKA
+144 
-153 VSEGK
+153 
-158 PIFIPEGEKDADTL
+158 
-172 AKQGYTAFSYG
+172 
-183 GVNDWSADMAQLCKG
+183 
-198 AVVYVLADNDEP
+198 
-210 GRRVAN
+210 
-216 TIQSD
+216 SD
-221 LQGIAKSAKV
+221 S
-231 IVPVP
+231 
-236 DIPKADISDYFAAG
+236 
-250 HSKAEFESLLQQDIA
+250 FES
-265 VTEKSYGYT
+265 Y
-274 ADGIGN
+274 
-280 GDFVTSVGFVA
+280 
-291 GNEIPHSDGFEDIE
+291 E
-305 GFGGNAVDK
+305 GFGDNVANK

-320 DLLPC
+320 ELLPC

-353 SLGIQKKYAVRP
+353 ALGIQKKFIVRP
-365 LPGWDEPPNLYIAI
+365 LPGWDEPPNLYIAV

-533 KGQTLNNPLI
+533 KGQTLNSPLI

-557 MENSEFIGRGLNARF
+557 MENSEFVGRGLNARF

-582 KRRYRVMEIP
+582 KRRYRVMKIP
-592 EADRAEYVDT
+592 DTERMEYIGVM
-602 VKRLLA
+602 KRLFA
-608 IPVPENPKAVE
+608 IPVPDKPKIIE
-619 LDGDADKIAESFF
+619 LDEEADRLAESFF

-638 MEDASPEFK
+638 MGDASPEFK

-671 KSGEHK
+671 ESGEHK
-677 INGETM
+677 ISGETM
-683 GNAIQIGRYFKAHA
+683 KNAIEMGRYFKAHA

-717 LIKRIESTGLTEIK
+717 LMKRIDSTGLMEIK
-731 LRDLQRMCMNRNGM
+731 FRDLYQMCKDRKGM
-745 ETREGMI
+745 DTRDGMI
-752 PGLVCLIEHGY
+752 PGMNCLIEHGFI
-763 VRVQKGW
+763 RVNKGYLNTQNPQNPQKG
-770 TTDKSDKSDK
+770 
-780 KRGRPSEII
+780 GRPSEII
-789 YINPEYIRQKEQ
+789 YVNPVYIRQKEQ

>member
-1 MTYDEVLTHFQVKK
+1 MNREEQGFISFARNAEIPYSDSFEGYGGFEVW
-15 RYQDKAQCQCPA
+15 
-27 HDDRQASLTVTKGRD
+27 G
-42 SVLIHC
+42 
-48 HAGCDI
+48 
-54 DNVLSAAGLKKSD
+54 DNVA
-67 LFYQEKRT
+67 
-75 GSSWQ
+75 
-80 AYIESREKKRIE
+80 
-92 AVYNYVSSNGSYL
+92 
-105 FTKVRMQGKKMIY
+105 
-118 GTLANERFTYGL
+118 
-130 GGRTRKELCAVYAP
+130 
-144 DGVQAINKA
+144 
-153 VSEGK
+153 
-158 PIFIPEGEKDADTL
+158 
-172 AKQGYTAFSYG
+172 
-183 GVNDWSADMAQLCKG
+183 
-198 AVVYVLADNDEP
+198 
-210 GRRVAN
+210 
-216 TIQSD
+216 
-221 LQGIAKSAKV
+221 
-231 IVPVP
+231 
-236 DIPKADISDYFAAG
+236 
-250 HSKAEFESLLQQDIA
+250 
-265 VTEKSYGYT
+265 
-274 ADGIGN
+274 
-280 GDFVTSVGFVA
+280 
-291 GNEIPHSDGFEDIE
+291 
-305 GFGGNAVDK
+305 DK

-320 DLLPC
+320 NLLPS
-325 KVRGFSKAL
+325 KVRRFSEAL

-340 SPGMVAPAVVSVS
+340 SAGMVAPAVMSVS
-353 SLGIQKKYAVRP
+353 ALGIQKKFVVRP
-365 LPGWDEPPNLYIAI
+365 LPGWDEPPNLYISI

-389 TMKEVLVPVYEYETE
+389 TMKEVLVPVYEFEAE

-417 AKKEVLENRIRNTIN
+417 TKKEVLENRIRSTIN

-449 GDLDTFQNELNQLEE
+449 GDLDTLQNELNQLEE
-464 VAPVRLAVDDV
+464 VVPVRLTVDDV

-533 KGQTLNNPLI
+533 KGQTLNSPLM
-543 TMLLYVQPIIIKEV
+543 TMLLYVQPIVIKEV
-557 MENSEFIGRGLNARF
+557 MENSEFVGRGLNARF

-592 EADRAEYVDT
+592 EADRAEYVNT

-619 LDGDADKIAESFF
+619 PDADADRLAESFF

-671 KSGEHK
+671 KSEEHK
-677 INGETM
+677 ISGETM
-683 GNAIQIGRYFKAHA
+683 DNAVQIGRYFKAHA

-703 MGLMDSPEVRDAKY
+703 MGMMDSPEVRDAKY
-717 LIKRIESTGLTEIK
+717 LMKRIDSTGLMEIK
-731 LRDLQRMCMNRNGM
+731 FRDLYQMCKDRKGM
-745 ETREGMI
+745 DTKDGMI
-752 PGLVCLIEHGY
+752 PGMNFLIEHGFI
-763 VRVQKGW
+763 RVNKGYLNTQNPQNLQKG
-770 TTDKSDKSDK
+770 
-780 KRGRPSEII
+780 GRPSEII
-789 YINPEYIRQKEQ
+789 YVNPKYIRQRDRNEVEKDRISVE
-801 K
+801 KDKDAR

>member
-1 MTYDEVLTHFQVKK
+1 M
-15 RYQDKAQCQCPA
+15 
-27 HDDRQASLTVTKGRD
+27 
-42 SVLIHC
+42 
-48 HAGCDI
+48 
-54 DNVLSAAGLKKSD
+54 DNNAGLTPEERQRAIGLIAD
-67 LFYQEKRT
+67 AELN
-75 GSSWQ
+75 
-80 AYIESREKKRIE
+80 REKQGFINFAGNTE
-92 AVYNYVSSNGSYL
+92 MSY
-105 FTKVRMQGKKMIY
+105 
-118 GTLANERFTYGL
+118 
-130 GGRTRKELCAVYAP
+130 
-144 DGVQAINKA
+144 
-153 VSEGK
+153 
-158 PIFIPEGEKDADTL
+158 
-172 AKQGYTAFSYG
+172 
-183 GVNDWSADMAQLCKG
+183 
-198 AVVYVLADNDEP
+198 
-210 GRRVAN
+210 
-216 TIQSD
+216 SD
-221 LQGIAKSAKV
+221 S
-231 IVPVP
+231 
-236 DIPKADISDYFAAG
+236 
-250 HSKAEFESLLQQDIA
+250 FES
-265 VTEKSYGYT
+265 Y
-274 ADGIGN
+274 
-280 GDFVTSVGFVA
+280 
-291 GNEIPHSDGFEDIE
+291 E
-305 GFGGNAVDK
+305 GFGDNVVNK

-353 SLGIQKKYAVRP
+353 ALGIQKKYVVHP
-365 LPGWDEPPNLYIAI
+365 LPGWDEPPNLYISI

-389 TMKEVLVPVYEYETE
+389 TMKEVLIPVYEYETE

-432 SLSKSGK
+432 SLSKSEK

-533 KGQTLNNPLI
+533 KGQTLNSPLI

-557 MENSEFIGRGLNARF
+557 MENSEFVGRGLNARF

-608 IPVPENPKAVE
+608 IPVPETPKAVE

-638 MEDASPEFK
+638 MEDASPEFR

-659 IALSLHCLEYIE
+659 IALSLHCLEHIE
-671 KSGEHK
+671 KSGEYK
-677 INGETM
+677 ISGETM
-683 GNAIQIGRYFKAHA
+683 KNAMQMGRYFKAHA

-717 LIKRIESTGLTEIK
+717 LMKRIDSTGLMEIK
-731 LRDLQRMCMNRNGM
+731 FRDLYQMCKDRKGM
-745 ETREGMI
+745 DTRDGMI
-752 PGLVCLIEHGY
+752 PGMNCLIEHGFI
-763 VRVQKGW
+763 RVNKGYLNTQNPQNPQKG
-770 TTDKSDKSDK
+770 
-780 KRGRPSEII
+780 GRPSEII
-789 YINPEYIRQKEQ
+789 YVNPEYIRQKEQ

>member
-1 MTYDEVLTHFQVKK
+1 ME
-15 RYQDKAQCQCPA
+15 
-27 HDDRQASLTVTKGRD
+27 
-42 SVLIHC
+42 
-48 HAGCDI
+48 
-54 DNVLSAAGLKKSD
+54 NNAGLTPD
-67 LFYQEKRT
+67 ERQRAIWLIADAELN
-75 GSSWQ
+75 
-80 AYIESREKKRIE
+80 REKQGFISFAGNTE
-92 AVYNYVSSNGSYL
+92 MSY
-105 FTKVRMQGKKMIY
+105 
-118 GTLANERFTYGL
+118 
-130 GGRTRKELCAVYAP
+130 
-144 DGVQAINKA
+144 
-153 VSEGK
+153 
-158 PIFIPEGEKDADTL
+158 
-172 AKQGYTAFSYG
+172 
-183 GVNDWSADMAQLCKG
+183 
-198 AVVYVLADNDEP
+198 
-210 GRRVAN
+210 
-216 TIQSD
+216 SD
-221 LQGIAKSAKV
+221 S
-231 IVPVP
+231 
-236 DIPKADISDYFAAG
+236 
-250 HSKAEFESLLQQDIA
+250 FES
-265 VTEKSYGYT
+265 Y
-274 ADGIGN
+274 
-280 GDFVTSVGFVA
+280 
-291 GNEIPHSDGFEDIE
+291 E
-305 GFGGNAVDK
+305 GFGDNVANK

-320 DLLPC
+320 ELLPC

-353 SLGIQKKYAVRP
+353 ALGIQKKFIVRP
-365 LPGWDEPPNLYIAI
+365 LPGWDEPPNLYIAV

-439 KKGDEKYLDM
+439 KTGDEKYLDM

-464 VAPVRLAVDDV
+464 VAPVRLVVDDV

-557 MENSEFIGRGLNARF
+557 MENSEFVGRGLNARF
-572 LYSIPPSTIG
+572 LYSMPPSTIG

-592 EADRAEYVDT
+592 EADRAEYADT

-608 IPVPENPKAVE
+608 IPVPEDPKAVE

-638 MEDASPEFK
+638 MEDASPEFR

-671 KSGEHK
+671 ESGEHK
-677 INGETM
+677 ISGGTM

-703 MGLMDSPEVRDAKY
+703 MGLMDSPKVRDAKY
-717 LIKRIESTGLTEIK
+717 LIKRIDSTGLMEIK
-731 LRDLQRMCMNRNGM
+731 LRDLYQICKDRKGM
-745 ETREGMI
+745 GTRDGMI
-752 PGLVCLIEHGY
+752 PGINCLVEHGFI
-763 VRVQKGW
+763 RVNKVYPNTQNPQNPQKG
-770 TTDKSDKSDK
+770 
-780 KRGRPSEII
+780 GRPSEII
-789 YINPEYIRQKEQ
+789 YVNPEYIKQKEQ